1 MGASCLGQAI
11 PIYRLGTPGA
21 YEYDERDMGQE
32 PITEAHLGIPFVSQR
47 DSALMT
53 CPQNQISECEHMD
66 NILDNLQEHH
76 AYHIKN
82 AQDSDSTDRIDPWLK
97 SNQLFFYPMEIKNNL
112 EEMMIPPPEAL
123 EAGTWLERIAQF
135 GGLLMGF
142 WSGER
147 TVTREHTH
155 NLQNVSHERAQNNIL
170 SPQEEPRQTFLTN
183 IDNQQQH
190 RLARI
195 LIATLLNASI
205 LKPDRIYS
213 LADRTAIDRK
223 PSSLRGKT
231 DELITPWDG
240 RYLKAQERKAHIDT
254 LEQKL
259 LLQFADQP
267 NQTVR
272 RLSNNGIDTRDMA
285 EFIYH
290 RKLALEEARF
300 SFEKQSEESKRLL
313 SDPIT
318 AAEEIRRFFDQSDVG
333 NKILHDETCSKYIST
348 YQRSLSQTLEMS
360 HYDGYSIVRKIHPTR
375 PVSRDFRNTLHYI
388 PIHLNSERNDCEY
401 FYPWNPKPNE
411 HRFISNI
418 YTFDRNNFKTTDLL
432 ASITTQAHALHE
444 QVLDA
449 LNNGHDESAII
460 LKFGADCLDLALS
473 GTQLLDREALKLY
486 QKAATAS
493 QQFAYQAMPLNLKTA
508 MPQRFFYPH
517 NQNTYFPQEEEK
529 EYLPRLVTAKDRFT
543 DIFSALSQLHKA
555 ISMPPA
561 DHQQFPQLRENEYND
576 HEPSHEKLSSQEGM
590 TLKDDPTISHAS
602 KNPHQELTN
611 KEVSQSSEVLDQ
623 LSRDRSLQKEIMTTL
638 FANLKKSCSNAIQQ
652 ETEKTLINPRSIND
666 YQLATEHAMK
676 MERLISQV
684 INDPNMIALN
694 AAAEERNL
702 FLQHYQNAGGDVNS
716 LPLFIKA
723 GARKYNDQEKRLGS
737 IYRSGLSFSPM
748 RDDFRWEGYP
758 RNAEQQQAELEIS
771 RKSYLEAFSSH
782 EEESRK

>member
-1 MGASCLGQAI
+1 
-11 PIYRLGTPGA
+11 
-21 YEYDERDMGQE
+21 
-32 PITEAHLGIPFVSQR
+32 
-47 DSALMT
+47 
-53 CPQNQISECEHMD
+53 
-66 NILDNLQEHH
+66 
-76 AYHIKN
+76 
-82 AQDSDSTDRIDPWLK
+82 
-97 SNQLFFYPMEIKNNL
+97 
-112 EEMMIPPPEAL
+112 MIPPPEAL

-561 DHQQFPQLRENEYND
+561 
-576 HEPSHEKLSSQEGM
+576 EGM